1 MAVSEYRKFLN
12 SLTEEELKEYRQQQR
27 EKAKRLYHKNKDE
40 TTVKIKCEYC
50 NSIVTFAQM
59 PKHYNSKKCQAIP
72 LERIKLI
79 NQRAWGHTSDERQ
92 IVSYLNYTNDEGDF
106 VPNF

>member
-1 MAVSEYRKFLN
+1 MAVSEYRKFLD

-27 EKAKRLYHKNKDE
+27 EKAKRLYHKSKDE

-50 NSIVTFAQM
+50 NSIVSFGQI
-59 PKHYNSKKCQAIP
+59 PKHYNSKKCQSIP
-72 LERIKLI
+72 LERIKTI
-79 NQRAWGHTSDERQ
+79 NQRAWGRSSDERQ
-92 IVSYLNYTNDEGDF
+92 LVTYLNYTNDQGDF

>member
-40 TTVKIKCEYC
+40 TTVKINCEYC

-59 PKHYNSKKCQAIP
+59 SKHYNSKKCQTIP

>member
-1 MAVSEYRKFLN
+1 MAVSEYRKSLD

-27 EKAKRLYHKNKDE
+27 EKAKRLYHKSKDE

-50 NSIVTFAQM
+50 NSIVTFAQI
-59 PKHYNSKKCQAIP
+59 PKHYNSKKCQTIL
-72 LERIKLI
+72 LERIELI

-92 IVSYLNYTNDEGDF
+92 IVSHLNYTNDEGNF